1 MNLVSRL
8 SLLGCAAALTLG
20 MVLASPDTYAQG
32 TMGKYDMKKGEMK
45 GEMKDPMK
53 KDAMSDGS
61 MKKDEKKDMM
71 KKDDMKK

>member
-1 MNLVSRL
+1 MNLVTRL
-8 SLLGCAAALTLG
+8 SLLACAAALALG

-32 TMGKYDMKKGEMK
+32 TMGKDDMKKGEMK